1 MKRSGWLWLS
11 PPSVAVSS
19 AKNSPITRGLRPA
32 HRQLY
37 KYTLS
42 QTSNISS
49 LQSTIDSI
57 QDSTVG
63 LQLNTED
70 VRSYILAFYRLCVQ
84 SEEGLDPW
92 PIFETSYFLSIWAIV
107 DTKFDKSEHNSEML
121 LWVSPDWQRATLARK
136 LQRFSFSSNTVP
148 GEQLRTVAIQ
158 EPDLAPAWHD
168 THLQIFLMHWRNIFS
183 VSQLTVHSLW
193 GGRLRRSLSWRRCRR
208 CAQGPG
214 VCWPPDRRRGQCPR
228 WGSRGRGCWGRSQ
241 CRCRYQSRA
250 WEGPD
255 PGRSR

>member
-57 QDSTVG
+57 QDISTVD

-107 DTKFDKSEHNSEML
+107 DTKFDKSEHSAEMF

-168 THLQIFLMHWRNIFS
+168 THLQNIFNALTKYFFCHPTHRSQS
-183 VSQLTVHSLW
+183 VGWAAASEPFLAALSQMRTRSCGLLTTWPSPRSMSSLGFSRSGMLRSFSMSMSISISGL
-193 GGRLRRSLSWRRCRR
+193 GGS
-208 CAQGPG
+208 GPG
-214 VCWPPDRRRGQCPR
+214 P
-228 WGSRGRGCWGRSQ
+228 
-241 CRCRYQSRA
+241 
-250 WEGPD
+250 
-255 PGRSR
+255 